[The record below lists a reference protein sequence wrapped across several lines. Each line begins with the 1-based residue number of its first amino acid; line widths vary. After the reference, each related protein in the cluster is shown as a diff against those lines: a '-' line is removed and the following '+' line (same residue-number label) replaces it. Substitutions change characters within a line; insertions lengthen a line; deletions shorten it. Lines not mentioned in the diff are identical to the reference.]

1 MRRIQ
6 FPFAVFATAG
16 FLIAGCASKAPST
29 NAEPPAA
36 KPPAAQT
43 GMRDPG
49 PLSGEWRWVRT
60 VTPVESIVAD
70 DPTHYTLTFNEG
82 GKLAVRADCNSGSGT
97 FTQDGKS
104 LAIGP
109 FALTR
114 MACPPGSL
122 DSKFVTQVGGVAT
135 CFMSGDTLMI
145 DLKMD
150 SGTMRFV
157 RGS

>member
-1 MRRIQ
+1 MSRLR
-6 FPFAVFATAG
+6 FPFAVSAPALL
-16 FLIAGCASKAPST
+16 LIAGCTSKAPST

-36 KPPAAQT
+36 APPAAQT
-43 GMRDPG
+43 EMRDPG
-49 PLSGEWRWVRT
+49 PLSGEWTWVRT
-60 VTPVESIVAD
+60 VTPVETIVAD

-82 GKLAVRADCNSGSGT
+82 GTLAVRADCNRGAGT
-97 FTQDGKS
+97 FTQDGKT

-114 MACPPGSL
+114 MMCPPGSL
-122 DSKFVTQVGGVAT
+122 DSKFVAQVNGVAT